1 MQHNVALPEGLEGN
15 CGPVL
20 EGTQAGLLPCRL
32 IRLCHARCGN
42 SRARLPLQLPMD
54 RAYAGSKRQPVRQL
68 PRSGATLRGGV
79 RHDHIR
85 QRLERA
91 PGDAPLRSAM
101 PREAVELAVA
111 MEHAARAPA
120 PRMLL
125 ILPLSLIKSCLLFL
139 HLLHRAV
146 HLHGVHSRALPSGG
160 SLGRRLLGGYN
171 AQLIAQLAAQYVIRL
186 FLQHLLT
193 GVISCQITS

>member
-20 EGTQAGLLPCRL
+20 KGTQAGLLPCRL
-32 IRLCHARCGN
+32 IRLCHTRCSN
-42 SRARLPLQLPMD
+42 SGARLLLQLPMD
-54 RAYAGSKRQPVRQL
+54 RAHPGSKGQPVREF
-68 PRSGATLRGGV
+68 PRSGATLRSCI
-79 RHDHIR
+79 RRDHVR
-85 QRLERA
+85 QRLERT
-91 PGDAPLRSAM
+91 PGGAPLYAAT

-125 ILPLSLIKSCLLFL
+125 ILPLRLIKSCLLFL

-146 HLHGVHSRALPSGG
+146 HLHVVHSRALPSGC

-171 AQLIAQLAAQYVIRL
+171 AQLTAQYVIRL

-193 GVISCQITS
+193 GVISCQITP